1 MYIILWAVF
10 VCLRVYSVSLFSVY
24 YPYIIR
30 IWNPELYAL
39 ILCQFILVYFLDIFG
54 IWSCTCIFFIPFKKA
69 RIFDF
74 HLVSFD
80 FSFGI
85 IWFQLNQVNF
95 TWLIVCNFFFK
106 MLNWYHFKLYIFIYI
121 FSFGIIYIYFFNW
134 YHLHISFQFQLV
146 SFLQYLLIFFFLY
159 FNPFLTLSKGE
170 RNIGFWMIYC
180 IICSFIYYS
189 PKHIL
194 RGRNLRNFKI
204 HQYMIEGEF
213 YEQM

>member
-1 MYIILWAVF
+1 MLLSHPFSINIKTPWHYYFLIDNYLLIGKSFVSIWSVYFRYIFCIWYF
-10 VCLRVYSVSLFSVY
+10 KLFSFVY
-24 YPYIIR
+24 VFTASVYFQFIIR

-95 TWLIVCNFFFK
+95 TWLIACNFF
-106 MLNWYHFKLYIFIYI
+106 
-121 FSFGIIYIYFFNW
+121 
-134 YHLHISFQFQLV
+134 
-146 SFLQYLLIFFFLY
+146 
-159 FNPFLTLSKGE
+159 
-170 RNIGFWMIYC
+170 
-180 IICSFIYYS
+180 
-189 PKHIL
+189 
-194 RGRNLRNFKI
+194 
-204 HQYMIEGEF
+204 
-213 YEQM
+213 